1 MKRKTEFFF
10 SIQNADEEKRLVSG
24 VSDSGEPNGS
34 GLLLDYETSKAQLIA
49 WSANIEKKT
58 NGASKGILR
67 VMHRLETIGKIVAL
81 EFDDEKRHILV
92 TTHVSDET
100 AWEKIKAGEYTG
112 FSWSWRTVGAPW
124 KNEDATKKH
133 GRPIYS
139 YTGRPIELSIVDAP
153 NVPGSD
159 FTSIQN
165 VDFPEEGD
173 DMDENTESG
182 IKVENGIYTAGKL
195 GEILESL
202 SWTQRA
208 IAGEEAKEG
217 DAATIP
223 EELKGIVA
231 DLAAVW
237 SKYSTAQAEELGEEL
252 GFDLFVDDEDEFDD
266 LEKVENSEGFDI
278 ESDNLPDASTIQNG
292 DYPGHPFRGNQHTG
306 GKGRGK
312 GGRTGAHHKASLAAH
327 RASVRASKGGGGH
340 EGHRSAAK
348 AHKQAAS
355 LHAAKGNKR
364 MAEYHKTQ
372 AKFHANEVKL
382 RTAAK
387 SYQNADGAPVQN
399 AGQADA
405 FSMIKELSDRIAALE
420 AAPVVKNAEDAT
432 DAEILAN
439 LAAQN
444 APVVKN
450 AEEASTT
457 SVVTKDEDNGI
468 SVKNAETE
476 RRALAETLADLPEPE
491 RQKALAGLI
500 LKASHK

>member
-1 MKRKTEFFF
+1 MKRKTEIFF

-67 VMHRLETIGKIVAL
+67 VMHRLETIGKIVSL

-112 FSWSWRTVGAPW
+112 FSWSWRTVGPPW
-124 KNEDATKKH
+124 KDEEATKQH
-133 GRPIYS
+133 GRAIYR

-165 VDFPEEGD
+165 ADFPEEGD
-173 DMDENTESG
+173 DMDANTDNG

-208 IAGEEAKEG
+208 IEGEETKEG

-252 GFDLFVDDEDEFDD
+252 GFDLFVEDDDEFDD

-278 ESDNLPDASTIQNG
+278 ESDELPDVSTIQNG
-292 DYPGHPFRGNQHTG
+292 DFPGHPFRGNQYRRGG
-306 GKGRGK
+306 GKRS
-312 GGRTGAHHKASLAAH
+312 GAHHKASIAAH

-340 EGHRSAAK
+340 EGHRAAAK
-348 AHKQAAS
+348 AHKQAGAM
-355 LHAAKGNKR
+355 HAAKGNKR

-387 SYQNADGAPVQN
+387 SYQNADYAPIQN
-399 AGQADA
+399 ASQGDA
-405 FSMIKELSDRIAALE
+405 LATLEARIAALE
-420 AAPVVKNAEDAT
+420 ASKEVKNADDAT
-432 DAEILAN
+432 GADILAD

-444 APVVKN
+444 APKVEN
-450 AEEASTT
+450 ADAAADAV
-457 SVVTKDEDNGI
+457 VVTKDQDNG
-468 SVKNAETE
+468 VVVQNADAE
-476 RRALAETLADLPEPE
+476 RRALAESLAALPEAD

-500 LKASHK
+500 LKANVR